1 MTQNESENVRK
12 SMKKGFFIYAF
23 LLLGASTY
31 TSWYER
37 SLLSSHPIIILL
49 FFFGYEAFLNRRSRR
64 RNGQE
69 KACLAASQF
78 GFV

>member
-12 SMKKGFFIYAF
+12 SMIIYAF
-23 LLLGASTY
+23 LFLGASTY

-49 FFFGYEAFLNRRSRR
+49 FFFGYEAFLNRRGCR
-64 RNGQE
+64 RNGQA